1 MNAPRQPSEFPP
13 GLQGGLEHD
22 DEDHRLGERGAGP
35 EAPEDAERN
44 RAHPGEQGDDDA
56 APPPAK
62 P

>member
-1 MNAPRQPSEFPP
+1 MNGPRDFPP

-22 DEDHRLGERGAGP
+22 DEDHRLGERGTGP

-44 RAHPGEQGDDDA
+44 RAHPGKSDGDDESQR
-56 APPPAK
+56 PTK

>member
-1 MNAPRQPSEFPP
+1 MNGPRNDDFPP

-22 DEDHRLGERGAGP
+22 DEDHRLGEGGAGP

-44 RAHPGEQGDDDA
+44 RAHPGKPADDDA
-56 APPPAK
+56 GQAPAK